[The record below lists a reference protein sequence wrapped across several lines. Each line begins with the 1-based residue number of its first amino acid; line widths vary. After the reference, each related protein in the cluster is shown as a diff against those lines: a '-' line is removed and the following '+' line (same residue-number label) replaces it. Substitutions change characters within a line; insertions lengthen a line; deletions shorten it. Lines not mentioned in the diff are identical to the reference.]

1 MKVEWGANY
10 GYVRYSQVLD
20 GRRQRELNGDCR
32 SFRRSWLVECM
43 GRRQRSILTPGVP
56 TLPPSSFLRSET
68 IMTATQRL
76 RQLLQGPTV
85 IRSLGAHDVF
95 TARLIEAAGL
105 ETVFI
110 GGFGTAASLLGL
122 PDVGLLTLT
131 EMADAVRRM
140 AQRVSIPV
148 VADGDTGHG
157 DLHNVVRTVREFEA
171 AGAAGVLLEDQVT
184 PKRCGHFQ
192 GKQIIPAGEMVLKL
206 KAARAARRDQDFV
219 IIARTDAR
227 AVEGI
232 DAAIARA
239 RLYAAHADVCFI
251 EAPESRAEL
260 ERIPREVGH
269 PLLVNM
275 LSGGATPILTVEELG
290 RLGYKFVVCP
300 IESLL
305 VTAAAMRKL
314 IGALLSRGQCD
325 LPSGEMA
332 TFSEI
337 KQLLGLDEI
346 LGLRQRLEEG

>member
-1 MKVEWGANY
+1 MATTGQLRK
-10 GYVRYSQVLD
+10 L
-20 GRRQRELNGDCR
+20 LNG
-32 SFRRSWLVECM
+32 
-43 GRRQRSILTPGVP
+43 P
-56 TLPPSSFLRSET
+56 
-68 IMTATQRL
+68 A
-76 RQLLQGPTV
+76 V

-105 ETVFI
+105 ETVFL
-110 GGFGTAASLLGL
+110 GGFGTSASLLGL
-122 PDVGLLTLT
+122 PDVGFITLS

-140 AQRVSIPV
+140 AVRVGIPV

-157 DLHNVVRTVREFEA
+157 DLHNVVRTVREFER

-184 PKRCGHFQ
+184 PKRCGHFT

-206 KAARAARRDQDFV
+206 RAALAARIDPDFV
-219 IIARTDAR
+219 IVARTDAR

-232 DAAIARA
+232 EGAIDRANRYGAAG
-239 RLYAAHADVCFI
+239 ADVCFI

-346 LGLRQRLEEG
+346 FGLRQRLEEG